1 MGVGRTMGQFVGNE
15 APLGEE
21 SNDVDVAPATKQAEP
36 SQVQLIQEDEDIGCN
51 EEEGY
56 CGEGLMPDVGV
67 GEGEQ
72 RETVP
77 GLGGGWVHELGTAA
91 AELVGQ

>member
-1 MGVGRTMGQFVGNE
+1 MGAGYPLGQLIGNE

-21 SNDVDVAPATKQAEP
+21 SNDVHVAATAEQP
-36 SQVQLIQEDEDIGCN
+36 ESSQVQLIQEDEDIGGD

-56 CGEGLMPDVGV
+56 SGEGLVPDVGV

-72 RETVP
+72 RKTVP
-77 GLGGGWVHELGTAA
+77 GLGGGGVHELGTAA